1 MNGLI
6 STDLKNRDMKMHE
19 VVLDNVREVER
30 SMRVLVKIP
39 RDEEDRIV
47 VNALIRIRN
56 SNVNAGKDMTH
67 FDDVI
72 KHYLTADEFTKY
84 VIDKH
89 ELPF

>member
-1 MNGLI
+1 MDI
-6 STDLKNRDMKMHE
+6 KMHE
-19 VVLDNVREVER
+19 AVLDSIRETER

-56 SNVNAGKDMTH
+56 SEVNARRDMTH
-67 FDDVI
+67 FDKVI
-72 KHYLTADEFTKY
+72 RHYLTADEFTKY

-89 ELPF
+89 EIEY

>member
-1 MNGLI
+1 M
-6 STDLKNRDMKMHE
+6 DMKVHE
-19 VVLDNVREVER
+19 SVLDNVREIER

-56 SNVNAGKDMTH
+56 STVNAGKDMTH

-72 KHYLTADEFTKY
+72 KHYLTDEEFTKY
-84 VIDKH
+84 VIHKH
-89 ELPF
+89 EIEY

>member
-1 MNGLI
+1 
-6 STDLKNRDMKMHE
+6 MKGNQIE
-19 VVLDNVREVER
+19 AVLDNVRTMER

-56 SNVNAGKDMTH
+56 SDVNTRRDMKH
-67 FDDVI
+67 FDDVL
-72 KHYLTADEFTKY
+72 KHYLTADEFKKY

-89 ELPF
+89 EIEY

>member
-1 MNGLI
+1 M
-6 STDLKNRDMKMHE
+6 DMKMHE
-19 VVLDNVREVER
+19 AVLDNVRELER

-56 SNVNAGKDMTH
+56 SQVNARRDMSH
-67 FDDVI
+67 FDEVL

-89 ELPF
+89 EIEY